1 MLHVLD
7 CNRILNTAK
16 HSPIG
21 VMRWVLEDDHD
32 KQMSRIKVGVHAK
45 EPSLLSGYIY
55 ECPVQARICIP
66 SLVYVFLIPEKNLWY
81 VLQYLYLYLNSIIL
95 DKLFSQLNIVK
106 SNIGNQSN

>member
-21 VMRWVLEDDHD
+21 VMRWVLEEDHD
-32 KQMSRIKVGVHAK
+32 KQMSRIKVSVHAK
-45 EPSLLSGYIY
+45 EPSLLSGYMY

-66 SLVYVFLIPEKNLWY
+66 SLVYVFQFQKKIY
-81 VLQYLYLYLNSIIL
+81 GMFY
-95 DKLFSQLNIVK
+95 NIYTY
-106 SNIGNQSN
+106 I